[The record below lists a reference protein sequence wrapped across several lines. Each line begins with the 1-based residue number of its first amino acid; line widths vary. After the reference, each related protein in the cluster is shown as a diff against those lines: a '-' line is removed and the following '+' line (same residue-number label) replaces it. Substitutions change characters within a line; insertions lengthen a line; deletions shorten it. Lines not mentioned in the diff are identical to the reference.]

1 MGLYRSLCQRKASAW
16 IRLASLALSA
26 FLLSQLIF
34 SPGAWAAESSYSD
47 TRGEECEDA
56 VALLSEKGVI
66 NGYEDGTFR
75 PDHQITRA
83 EVAKIF
89 SSLIVGEDTEIVLS
103 EDADLSGLVFPSEE
117 EQEEEGKSPQEDQE
131 KSSEEKP
138 SDMEE
143 QTDAEVLAK
152 KLSQDLHDSDRLTEI
167 ALTLYNDLDSCVWAQ
182 PYIASASLCGI
193 VNGYGSGIFKPSGN
207 ITYNELAAM
216 CVRAAG
222 TDTSELAGSWPD
234 SYIAAAQ
241 ELGMYKG
248 MKEFDPKE
256 DDGSAAATRGNTAI
270 AVSNIYHAAEEQSA
284 KGYLFPDELISVVF
298 AQDAAELSLEKA
310 VEIMQTEGLQAES
323 AQLARESDK
332 AIAQGYKET
341 AKTISDSLDIADLL
355 PLDQQYQLQESGV
368 TQSNL
373 KITQLQRDFVKENI
387 DNNYQAD
394 MNKIEQTTEQLYF
407 GLLQAQENVKVCEE
421 TLISEE
427 NTLNLLKKK
436 YELGAASKL
445 EVQSQ
450 ENNVL
455 TAQDSLTQAQNTFQ
469 STQSNFLMLMGMDAG
484 RKLNLTTELTKA
496 VNDLPSLND
505 AQEYMLK
512 NSLELKYYEYLT
524 ELTKIQF
531 ESLRSSTNSN
541 SSKYLKAKSAYDQAQ
556 MGIEQMKLN
565 KKNSLQTAYEKIP
578 ALESQITRYDSMI
591 RLAED
596 SLELAKTRYEI
607 GMGTLSDIESAQLSV
622 TQAKLGRI
630 SAVVAYNQAI
640 SDAWYEIGIG
650 TTRISFS

>member
-117 EQEEEGKSPQEDQE
+117 EGKSPQEDQE

-138 SDMEE
+138 SDTEE
-143 QTDAEVLAK
+143 QTDAEALAK

-182 PYIASASLCGI
+182 PYIAAASLCGI
-193 VNGYGSGIFKPSGN
+193 VNGYGNGIFKPSGN

-284 KGYLFPDELISVVF
+284 KGYLFPDELLSVVF